1 MGVRGTD
8 VPRVIVV
15 VLVPVLEVAREGL
28 VVVVATVADQEEY
41 RFKSASVEYSCSKAA
56 S

>member
-8 VPRVIVV
+8 VPRVIVA
-15 VLVPVLEVAREGL
+15 VLVLEVGREGL

-41 RFKSASVEYSCSKAA
+41 RFKSASVEYSCSRAV